1 MRIIK
6 PLRLAAMHRPFQKD
20 GRDWLA
26 LTAIGM
32 TTLRGERILLP
43 DPELWETV
51 AQALGSDGVLDAS
64 MPKSQPE
71 FLATGYAYTRHQDDK
86 TQAAV
91 SVQVG
96 RRRKA
101 LAVFGDRFWID
112 GRPSPPQAFDAMP
125 IDWQHAYG
133 GPDHEENPVGIG
145 RSEEV
150 VNGVRA
156 RRLPNVEHPDHLLRR
171 PDQVVAPAGLGAIE
185 VQRPSRMQRL
195 GREYDDHWKDHLF
208 PGFSRDM
215 DWRYFNV
222 ASPDQWLGDG
232 DGELAGAPFEIR
244 NMHPEDAVIRGTLP
258 DWRAC
263 GFIVRGVEPPIGSEA
278 MPEAKHFE
286 QLPMQLT
293 TAWFFPH
300 LDRLALVFHG
310 AVPVTENDA
319 EDVSH
324 MMIALEDPRAA
335 PRDPGHY
342 WQVLYSRCD
351 PEGAPFV
358 VLDDTVLLPEECIG
372 PWLDTGGEDEELPDA
387 MARNMRSRAEHARER
402 LSQAYRATGGDFSRY
417 QMPAD
422 PAPATPTL
430 KDLPAFIEK
439 TQALVAAQKERLTAA
454 RSKMEVLAKENAP
467 MSRKAGMDTSL
478 FFEKFDQAVV
488 KGPPKT
494 DTRKLFDGITGV
506 AAAVG
511 LPPMAQDKQDE
522 LRRVTEHGRQSLTAA
537 YRRMAH
543 HQSAAD
549 PMSGAAAAHARE
561 EAQRILAGDRDFS
574 DKDFTGADFSGM
586 DLRGTRWHRTL
597 LEGAD
602 FSGCTLDDSDFNEAV
617 LVRARLHRASLRRVV
632 FYGCNLSLA
641 SLEDALFEG
650 ATLRQMQIEKL
661 QARRCDFSGAV
672 LEEIQGFT
680 LHIEQCRFGRA
691 RITALHLLEAS
702 VLRQAHF
709 DDAVFER
716 SSLMETQLHD
726 VGFVRAVM
734 THCAWVAMP
743 TVERVDLSES
753 HLLKTC
759 FIGGTVLQGA
769 LFRNA
774 TLKDCC
780 LREVPCD
787 GADFSGAQILNSD
800 FGSTSLR
807 RANFEGADAPG
818 VMFMRADFT
827 EACLIDADLSGA
839 VLRKAILVAADLR
852 RANLFRADLS
862 ECLVDE
868 HTLFDGAHAVQA
880 VTTPKRKS
888 GAAA

>member
-1 MRIIK
+1 
-6 PLRLAAMHRPFQKD
+6 
-20 GRDWLA
+20 
-26 LTAIGM
+26 
-32 TTLRGERILLP
+32 
-43 DPELWETV
+43 
-51 AQALGSDGVLDAS
+51 
-64 MPKSQPE
+64 MPKSAPE
-71 FLATGYAYTRHQDDK
+71 FLVSGYAYTRHQDDK
-86 TQAAV
+86 TQAAI

-112 GRPSPPQAFDAMP
+112 GRPSPPQAFDAMAV
-125 IDWQHAYG
+125 DWQHAYG
-133 GPDHEENPVGIG
+133 GPDHEENPVGVG
-145 RSEEV
+145 HSEEII
-150 VNGVRA
+150 NGVRA

-185 VQRPSRMQRL
+185 MQRPSRMQRL

-215 DWRYFNV
+215 DWRYFNA
-222 ASPDQWLGDG
+222 ASPDQWLD

-258 DWRAC
+258 DWRAR

-278 MPEAKHFE
+278 MPHAKDFEAV
-286 QLPMQLT
+286 PMQLT

-310 AVPVTENDA
+310 SALVTENDA

-324 MMIALEDPRAA
+324 MMIALEDPRETA
-335 PRDPGHY
+335 RDPDHY

-351 PEGAPFV
+351 PQGAPFV
-358 VLDDTVLLPEECIG
+358 VLDDTALLPEQCIG
-372 PWLDTGGEDEELPDA
+372 PWLDTESEELPDA
-387 MARNMRSRAEHARER
+387 LERNMRERGERARER
-402 LSQAYRATGGDFSRY
+402 LSQAYRESGGDFSRY
-417 QMPAD
+417 KMPAD
-422 PAPATPTL
+422 PAPATPKL

-439 TQALVAAQKERLTAA
+439 TQALVAAQKEKLVAA

-494 DTRKLFDGITGV
+494 NTQKLFDGITGV
-506 AAAVG
+506 AAALG

-522 LRRVTEHGRQSLTAA
+522 LRRVTEHGRRGLTEA

-549 PMSGAAAAHARE
+549 PMGDVAAVQARE

-597 LEGAD
+597 LESVD

-617 LVRARLHRASLRRVV
+617 LVHAKLHRASLRRAV

-641 SLEDALFEG
+641 SLEDAVFEA
-650 ATLRQMQIEKL
+650 ATLRRMQIEKL
-661 QARRCDFSGAV
+661 RAVRCNFCDAV
-672 LEEIQGFT
+672 VEEIQGLT
-680 LHIEQCRFGRA
+680 LYIEQCRFDRA
-691 RITALHLLEAS
+691 RITALHMLEAS
-702 VLRQAHF
+702 VLRQTRF

-716 SSLMETQLHD
+716 SSLMESELHD
-726 VGFVRAVM
+726 VRFVRAAM

-753 HLLKTC
+753 NLLKTC

-769 LFRNA
+769 LFRDA

-787 GADFSGAQILNSD
+787 DSDFSGARILNSD

-818 VMFMRADFT
+818 VMFMRTDFT
-827 EACLIDADLSGA
+827 QASLTDADLSGA
-839 VLRKAILVAADLR
+839 VLRKAVLASADLR
-852 RANLFRADLS
+852 RANLFRTDLS

-888 GAAA
+888 ETAA